1 VRFSEERVEG
11 YRYFI
16 NKLWNASKFMLAYK
30 QAWTRQPVSAGDA
43 RLDLGSRWILS
54 RLAAATEEV
63 HRNLEIYRFNDAANT
78 VYQFLWHEFCDWYL
92 EMSKP
97 LLYDEQS
104 PGRTGVINCLYFVL
118 EKVLQLLHP
127 FMPFVTE
134 ELWSN
139 FLEKQGSIMMSR
151 FSGGLMRDFSAEQKM
166 GYMIDAVTGI
176 RSIRGELNISPS
188 LEVRA
193 HIRTDSRDVEA
204 LFRENVEIFRK
215 MAKCK
220 ELQIGRDIKRPKG
233 SAISVKNEM
242 DIYIPME
249 GLLDVGA
256 EIARLKKEIA
266 KVENSLV
273 FINKKLQNDD
283 FMNNAPKEVVEKERT
298 KFDDLVQKE
307 QKIED
312 NLKLLRSI
320 DH

>member
-1 VRFSEERVEG
+1 
-11 YRYFI
+11 
-16 NKLWNASKFMLAYK
+16 
-30 QAWTRQPVSAGDA
+30 
-43 RLDLGSRWILS
+43 
-54 RLAAATEEV
+54 V
-63 HRNLEIYRFNDAANT
+63 HRNLEIYRFNDAANA

-97 LLYDEQS
+97 LLYNEEKAE
-104 PGRTGVINCLYFVL
+104 RIGVINCLYFVF

-134 ELWSN
+134 ELWSTV
-139 FLEKQGSIMMSR
+139 LEKEGSIMMSR
-151 FSGGLMRDFSAEQKM
+151 FGDDPMRDIDAEQKM

-188 LEVRA
+188 VEVRA
-193 HIRTDSRDVEA
+193 AIRTDSRDVES
-204 LFRENVEIFRK
+204 LFSENIEIFKKTAR
-215 MAKCK
+215 CK

-233 SAISVKNEM
+233 SAIAVMNEM

-256 EIARLKKEIA
+256 EISRLQKEIA
-266 KVENSLV
+266 KVESSLV
-273 FINKKLQNDD
+273 FINKKLQNGDYI
-283 FMNNAPKEVVEKERT
+283 NNAPKEVVEKERT

-307 QKIED
+307 QKIEE

>member
-1 VRFSEERVEG
+1 
-11 YRYFI
+11 
-16 NKLWNASKFMLAYK
+16 MLAYK
-30 QAWTRQPVSAGDA
+30 GAWTRQPVSAGDA

-63 HRNLEIYRFNDAANT
+63 HRNLEIYRFNDAANA

-97 LLYDEQS
+97 LLYNEEKAE
-104 PGRTGVINCLYFVL
+104 RIGVINCLYFVF

-134 ELWSN
+134 ELWSTV
-139 FLEKQGSIMMSR
+139 LEKEGSIMMSR
-151 FSGGLMRDFSAEQKM
+151 FGDDPMRDIDAEQKM

-188 LEVRA
+188 VEVRA
-193 HIRTDSRDVEA
+193 AIRTDSRDVES
-204 LFRENVEIFRK
+204 LFSENIEIFKK
-215 MAKCK
+215 MARCK

-233 SAISVKNEM
+233 SAIAVMNEM

-256 EIARLKKEIA
+256 EIARLRKEIA
-266 KVENSLV
+266 KVESSLV
-273 FINKKLQNDD
+273 FINKKLQNGDY
-283 FMNNAPKEVVEKERT
+283 MNNAPKEVVEKERA

-307 QKIED
+307 QKIEE